1 MSCAEYLAP
10 PAAGE
15 KMFLYLLECAAHTCG
30 RCALRQWRAQSHSNI
45 TRDYFITPHSTVQTR
60 QHLRKLSVSS
70 LASHDVVLPQ
80 HLSLK
85 LTISGLVL
93 VVREVTSMAK
103 HHISWG
109 GLSVHHLCL
118 DDSVLEIPRYC
129 DRTTGNSKLH
139 RFAQSDDCLHARKI
153 IDGKDVNDIWNLVS
167 KTSLEVS
174 AK

>member
-1 MSCAEYLAP
+1 MWGDGSPHLWKVCLVPVESSV
-10 PAAGE
+10 
-15 KMFLYLLECAAHTCG
+15 
-30 RCALRQWRAQSHSNI
+30 AQSHSNI
-45 TRDYFITPHSTVQTR
+45 ARDYFITPHSTVQTR

-70 LASHDVVLPQ
+70 LAGHARHDVVLAQ
-80 HLSLK
+80 HLLLK
-85 LTISGLVL
+85 LTISGLIL
-93 VVREVTSMAK
+93 VVTEVTSMAK

-118 DDSVLEIPRYC
+118 DDSVLETPRYR

-167 KTSLEVS
+167 KTSFEVS